1 MLRSRSGSWV
11 GLHGPRTVGAAWGL
25 LCIPGTLHS
34 GLWGTH
40 SGRKGG
46 SQSVTRKVS
55 FRGDS
60 AAGAQ
65 GRREHAA
72 GSPSSA
78 EGGEAL
84 SPAGCVLGS
93 RPRVTSHT
101 QCCLHAGTATSGLE
115 AHGHGQHQSR
125 GFLAKSPF
133 SHPSHCLVSHM
144 VLPSRTSR
152 QALLSAP
159 SRSPAQWAPVSAYP
173 PGHSEKLHSPW
184 SCEGQLKLGFLISL
198 SAMEQLAR
206 IASSAWVDW
215 SWITNGTRLEEVVD
229 SVSEGVPAGKDG
241 PRSKLARLGTP
252 SSGRTRDGK
261 LRTPVVNVVMTP
273 WAQKL
278 SIQGSVQP
286 PKPPAHPPSRGGRLW
301 ATPVLSSALSPEP
314 HRNAAPDRGA
324 NPAPTSLHTLCAPFT
339 WSVRAD
345 ETQHRP
351 CAKQPS
357 PHSAGCWES
366 KCNGVAPHATVRDRA
381 HHHEALE
388 AQARGLV
395 LLLRFGFGF
404 SPYADL
410 SSSHLDERLGTGL
423 LGHTASVRLTS
434 AEATGPFSS
443 RAEPPYIRS
452 V

>member
-1 MLRSRSGSWV
+1 M
-11 GLHGPRTVGAAWGL
+11 TVNSAGL
-25 LCIPGTLHS
+25 LGDICVELAS
-34 GLWGTH
+34 G
-40 SGRKGG
+40 
-46 SQSVTRKVS
+46 
-55 FRGDS
+55 
-60 AAGAQ
+60 
-65 GRREHAA
+65 E
-72 GSPSSA
+72 
-78 EGGEAL
+78 
-84 SPAGCVLGS
+84 
-93 RPRVTSHT
+93 
-101 QCCLHAGTATSGLE
+101 
-115 AHGHGQHQSR
+115 
-125 GFLAKSPF
+125 
-133 SHPSHCLVSHM
+133 
-144 VLPSRTSR
+144 
-152 QALLSAP
+152 ALLSAP

-184 SCEGQLKLGFLISL
+184 SCEGQVPPAEGLETTSSLQLKLGFLISL

-252 SSGRTRDGK
+252 SSGS
-261 LRTPVVNVVMTP
+261 
-273 WAQKL
+273 QKL

-395 LLLRFGFGF
+395 LLLRFGAALALGRKLVFISREPRGSKATPGPTTCRAF
-404 SPYADL
+404 SW
-410 SSSHLDERLGTGL
+410 SWVVEL
-423 LGHTASVRLTS
+423 LL
-434 AEATGPFSS
+434 
-443 RAEPPYIRS
+443 
-452 V
+452 